1 MAGTGRPGSGRA
13 IARSGVPLD
22 VVVVGGGPAGSSVAV
37 DLAGRGR
44 SVLICDAARFP
55 RHKVCGEYIPPAAR
69 PHFERLGAWPEIE
82 RLGPRRHVGM
92 AVISPGGIEFL
103 GRYGDACH
111 GLALRRYDLDAVL
124 LSNAA
129 RVGARVE
136 QGARLTGFERSAD
149 GRFELTFHAQG
160 EVAPWRVRCRALI
173 GADGRNSLVARRLGL
188 RRRER
193 HRRWAI
199 MGHFRGVRESE
210 DHGEMIVTD
219 YGYCGI
225 NPLPGGLTNICIVID
240 AQRERMPGR
249 RGLLQ
254 FFSDRIAA
262 HPLTAMRMTSA
273 VLEGELRSIG
283 PMACRTVSSV
293 ADGALLVGDAAGF
306 FDPFTGEGIAMAL
319 RGAEMA
325 ASVLDEA
332 LHRGD
337 LSSRSLGDYERRRR
351 SAFSGRLWIDRLLQ
365 SLLPRPRLTDW
376 FARKLARDP
385 SLADLLA
392 RVTGDTAAPDEVLS
406 ARFVARL
413 LRA

>member
-1 MAGTGRPGSGRA
+1 MT
-13 IARSGVPLD
+13 LD
-22 VVVVGGGPAGSSVAV
+22 VVVVGGGPAGSSVATE
-37 DLAGRGR
+37 LAGRGR

-69 PHFERLGAWPEIE
+69 PHFERLGAWPAIE
-82 RLGPRRHVGM
+82 RIGPRRHIGM
-92 AVISPGGIEFL
+92 AVISPGGFKVL
-103 GRYGDACH
+103 GRYDADACH

-124 LSNAA
+124 LANATRA
-129 RVGARVE
+129 GVRVE
-136 QGARLTGFERSAD
+136 EGARLTGIKRNGD
-149 GRFELTFHAQG
+149 DRFELTFHAEG
-160 EVAPWRVRCRALI
+160 DAVPWRVRCRALV

-199 MGHFRGVRESE
+199 MGHFRAVRAPD

-240 AQRERMPGR
+240 AERDRMPGR
-249 RGLLQ
+249 RGLPR
-254 FFSDRIAA
+254 FFADRIAA
-262 HPLTAMRMTSA
+262 HPLTRMRMIAA
-273 VLEGELRSIG
+273 VQEGELRSIG
-283 PMACRTVSSV
+283 PMACRTISSV

-325 ASVLDEA
+325 AGVLDEA
-332 LHRGD
+332 LQRGD
-337 LSSRSLGDYERRRR
+337 LSARSLGGYEHMRR
-351 SAFSGRLWIDRLLQ
+351 SAFSGRLRIDRLLQ

-376 FARKLARDP
+376 VARKLVRDP

-392 RVTGDTAAPDEVLS
+392 RVTGDTAAPAEVLS
-406 ARFVARL
+406 ARFLARF

>member
-1 MAGTGRPGSGRA
+1 MA
-13 IARSGVPLD
+13 LD
-22 VVVVGGGPAGSSVAV
+22 VVVVGGGPAGSSVAAE
-37 DLAGRGR
+37 LAGRGR

-92 AVISPGGIEFL
+92 AVISPGGVEVL
-103 GRYGDACH
+103 GRYAADAGH

-124 LSNAA
+124 LANAA
-129 RVGARVE
+129 RAGARVE
-136 QGARLTGFERSAD
+136 EGARLTGIERNGD
-149 GRFELTFHAQG
+149 GRLELTFHADG
-160 EVAPWRVRCRALI
+160 GAAPWRVRCRTLV

-193 HRRWAI
+193 HRRWAV
-199 MGHFRGVRESE
+199 MGHFRGVRAPD

-240 AQRERMPGR
+240 AERERMPGR
-249 RGLLQ
+249 RGLTR
-254 FFSDRIAA
+254 FFADRIAS
-262 HPLTAMRMTSA
+262 HPLTGMRMTAA
-273 VLEGELRSIG
+273 VREGELRSIG

-325 ASVLDEA
+325 AGVLDEA

-337 LSSRSLGDYERRRR
+337 LSARSLGGYERMRR
-351 SAFSGRLWIDRLLQ
+351 SAFSGRLRIDRLLQ
-365 SLLPRPRLTDW
+365 NLLPRPRLTDW
-376 FARKLARDP
+376 AARKLVRDP

-392 RVTGDTAAPDEVLS
+392 RVTGDTAAPAEVLS
-406 ARFVARL
+406 ARFLARF